1 MLNRIVHSWN
11 LLTQL
16 PTTLL
21 LPLTLIPLEASR
33 STWKSADPVQMRTE
47 VILLGEEG
55 CVVAGEVMRAVQ
67 EAAREGV
74 VFLVADEEEA
84 T

>member
-1 MLNRIVHSWN
+1 MLLWN

-16 PTTLL
+16 PITLPS
-21 LPLTLIPLEASR
+21 PLTLILLAENR
-33 STWKSADPVQMRTE
+33 FTWKSADPVQMRME
-47 VILLGEEG
+47 AILRGEEG
-55 CVVAGEVMRAVQ
+55 CVVAAEVTKDVQ

-74 VFLVADEEEA
+74 VFLVADEE